1 MSESKDSGFDRDQ
14 MNALLG
20 GGFSE
25 RLLRQTASGAGAGA
39 GAAGV
44 TSNANAN
51 NNANANKEKDVSEMT
66 VHETAAYLRQQQ
78 QQQLQQKQKTTASLA
93 AGGRHRTGKVRQY
106 HQLLSEQQQQ
116 QQQQVTGK
124 AVTASTVVGSNSL
137 PVQTKKPRY
146 DHDNESD
153 HDNDDDFAQAGSRRP
168 RAKAAPKVVLAAA
181 TSTATST
188 SQRLQRK
195 RRYDNDSDSDSDSS
209 ISSAEKKAKQ
219 QQQQQKTRRRRA
231 DSSSSSSSSDS
242 ESSRR
247 QRLLKQRKR
256 NVVVAL
262 VALDE
267 LTKLQNDHDQNDH
280 DDLASESDAHS
291 AAPPPPPPPPKKAV
305 PALVVQRR
313 NDHDDDDD
321 DDSSSKD
328 SGSGS
333 EESSSS
339 DDSSSSSEDDDDV
352 MKIAKPVFVPKHKRG
367 SVPTAAD
374 QEAQGAAAEE
384 KMLQAT
390 ARRQRESRAMVQQV
404 VTAQATLKPDYETAL
419 EGITGARNAMP
430 DDNDDDDNNDDNANI
445 GDQAQD
451 AWEVR
456 ELERL
461 LADWDL
467 EVARQ
472 KDHREL
478 ARRRGL
484 TDDEKLQEDMVSGRY
499 RRPGS
504 RPDEEKQ
511 DTQQATRFFHK
522 GAYYMDESEWNES
535 DIRHK
540 AAEYAKAATGSDKVD
555 KRTLPAAM
563 QVKKFG
569 FANQTKYKGLAA
581 EDTTD
586 KQMHVLPLVHPK
598 GGSKRNK

>member
-1 MSESKDSGFDRDQ
+1 
-14 MNALLG
+14 
-20 GGFSE
+20 
-25 RLLRQTASGAGAGA
+25 
-39 GAAGV
+39 
-44 TSNANAN
+44 
-51 NNANANKEKDVSEMT
+51 
-66 VHETAAYLRQQQ
+66 
-78 QQQLQQKQKTTASLA
+78 
-93 AGGRHRTGKVRQY
+93 
-106 HQLLSEQQQQ
+106 
-116 QQQQVTGK
+116 
-124 AVTASTVVGSNSL
+124 
-137 PVQTKKPRY
+137 
-146 DHDNESD
+146 
-153 HDNDDDFAQAGSRRP
+153 
-168 RAKAAPKVVLAAA
+168 
-181 TSTATST
+181 
-188 SQRLQRK
+188 
-195 RRYDNDSDSDSDSS
+195 
-209 ISSAEKKAKQ
+209 
-219 QQQQQKTRRRRA
+219 
-231 DSSSSSSSSDS
+231 
-242 ESSRR
+242 
-247 QRLLKQRKR
+247 LKQRKR

-291 AAPPPPPPPPKKAV
+291 AAPPPPPPPKKAV